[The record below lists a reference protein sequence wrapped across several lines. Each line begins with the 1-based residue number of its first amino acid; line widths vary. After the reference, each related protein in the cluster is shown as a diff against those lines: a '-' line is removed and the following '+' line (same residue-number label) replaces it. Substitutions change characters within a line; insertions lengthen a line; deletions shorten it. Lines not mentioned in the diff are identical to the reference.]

1 MTPMAPPARP
11 TPQADTGYRAFL
23 QQQLATQPHNV
34 MAHVVGD
41 EQIWVK
47 RAGAPHGVGR
57 YRAMAV
63 LARVLRLEVLR
74 PVPNPG
80 GPAAIATEV
89 RRLQDLAARG
99 LRVPAVLAVQ
109 ADGFAM
115 RHLGR
120 PGEDTP
126 SLGNEIEHAARQGDS
141 ARALALWQQG
151 LDTLAQVHRQG
162 TCLSQAFARNM
173 VRCPDGAVACIDFED
188 DPAAVLP
195 LAVCQ
200 ARDALCYAHSTA
212 IYLGV
217 CRAWSVESENRPQR
231 GQFLPDLQA
240 HSTAMGQKDGKKWT
254 AAVDLQPTIS
264 KPDRLLAQG
273 APLQDA
279 RRRWAAWVAQ
289 GSQEMQVQLAT
300 SVRRMGWMRHLPTSR
315 SLGRDLQR
323 VRAAYDLLND

>member
-1 MTPMAPPARP
+1 MTSMAPPARP
-11 TPQADTGYRAFL
+11 APQADTGYRAFL

-63 LARVLRLEVLR
+63 LAQVLRLEVLR

-212 IYLGV
+212 IYL
-217 CRAWSVESENRPQR
+217 
-231 GQFLPDLQA
+231 
-240 HSTAMGQKDGKKWT
+240 
-254 AAVDLQPTIS
+254 
-264 KPDRLLAQG
+264 AQG

>member
-1 MTPMAPPARP
+1 MTSMAPPARP
-11 TPQADTGYRAFL
+11 APQADTGYRAFL

-162 TCLSQAFARNM
+162 TCLSQAFARKL
-173 VRCPDGAVACIDFED
+173 VRCPDGEVACIDFED
-188 DPAAVLP
+188 APAAVLP
-195 LAVCQ
+195 LAVCHV
-200 ARDALCYAHSTA
+200 RDALCYAHSTA
-212 IYLGV
+212 IYLRTSGTLTEG
-217 CRAWSVESENRPQR
+217 RA
-231 GQFLPDLQA
+231 
-240 HSTAMGQKDGKKWT
+240 
-254 AAVDLQPTIS
+254 
-264 KPDRLLAQG
+264 
-273 APLQDA
+273 
-279 RRRWAAWVAQ
+279 RWAAWVEQ
-289 GSQEMQVQLAT
+289 GSAEMRDVLAT
-300 SVRRMGWMRHLPTSR
+300 SARRMGWMRRLPTNR
-315 SLGRDLQR
+315 KLGRDLQR
-323 VRAAYDLLND
+323 VRAAYDLLA